1 MLWKPTLLV
10 WCLLFILK
18 GVFYC
23 QAAVDYKYIYC
34 RGQSERMAVVHS
46 T

>member
-1 MLWKPTLLV
+1 MLWNPTLLV

-23 QAAVDYKYIYC
+23 QAAVDYNIFTAEDKV
-34 RGQSERMAVVHS
+34 RE
-46 T
+46 